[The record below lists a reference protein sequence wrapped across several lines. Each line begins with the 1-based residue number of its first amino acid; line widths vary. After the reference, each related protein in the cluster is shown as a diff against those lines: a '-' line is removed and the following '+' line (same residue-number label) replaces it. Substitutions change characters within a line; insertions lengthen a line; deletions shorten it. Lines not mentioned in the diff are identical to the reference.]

1 MRPLC
6 SYQLVSYSGDKGDN
20 SLHQIHWE
28 HGILNSVAL
37 LININMSIVFSPQD
51 DVESTPESQAT
62 VTLTTTVTS
71 TTSVTSLSNDM
82 AAPSVHIEQVTQSV
96 SVTATSTVT
105 TPVVTDSKD
114 GGVGDKDAGDKT
126 VDDKGDGNKE
136 QCETMQEG
144 NDLLELA
151 RLEEEKAKTEKEAEG
166 DGKKEGEEEKVEAT
180 EHSETNLTDGSV
192 AMETSEEAT
201 ASAEEKK
208 PAVVQTKVVH
218 VPSMVPNVKVTV
230 LEPGDR
236 ETVSQPCA
244 SESVDSLEGDGE
256 GKGRPKLSG
265 DQEKGAGD
273 GSGVSH
279 TVQESVSKTTGE

>member
-1 MRPLC
+1 M
-6 SYQLVSYSGDKGDN
+6 
-20 SLHQIHWE
+20 
-28 HGILNSVAL
+28 
-37 LININMSIVFSPQD
+37 
-51 DVESTPESQAT
+51 
-62 VTLTTTVTS
+62 LTTTVTS

-82 AAPSVHIEQVTQSV
+82 AASSVHIEQVTQSV

-114 GGVGDKDAGDKT
+114 GGVGDKDVG
-126 VDDKGDGNKE
+126 DKGDGDKE
-136 QCETMQEG
+136 PCETMQEG

-151 RLEEEKAKTEKEAEG
+151 RLEEEKAKMEKEAEG
-166 DGKKEGEEEKVEAT
+166 DAKKEGEENKVEAT

-201 ASAEEKK
+201 ASGEEKK

-230 LEPGDR
+230 LEPGDK
-236 ETVSQPCA
+236 ETVSQPGA
-244 SESVDSLEGDGE
+244 SESPDSLDGD

-273 GSGVSH
+273 GSGVTR
-279 TVQESVSKTTGE
+279 TVQESVSKTTGECRWSSTWTRYLHGRRLFLGVLFIIHC